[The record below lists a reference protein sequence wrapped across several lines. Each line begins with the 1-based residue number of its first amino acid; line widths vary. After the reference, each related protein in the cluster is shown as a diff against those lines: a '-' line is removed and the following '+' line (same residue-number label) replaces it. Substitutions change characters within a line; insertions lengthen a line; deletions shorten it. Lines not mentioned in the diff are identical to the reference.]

1 MSGKP
6 MQMHVHPGAAIK
18 IAQDI
23 NANEL
28 ANVLRINN
36 PVPVTAREAIEPSEG
51 KSDKV
56 LTTLFGKQG
65 GLYYNYDTETK
76 QLYIESRKTLRT
88 TSGGESIETLT
99 DLDTYGPDPLF
110 ALPNIT
116 DSIIPYF

>member
-1 MSGKP
+1 
-6 MQMHVHPGAAIK
+6 MHVHPGAAIK

-76 QLYIESRKTLRT
+76 QLYIDSRMILHQ
-88 TSGGESIETLT
+88 L
-99 DLDTYGPDPLF
+99 
-110 ALPNIT
+110 
-116 DSIIPYF
+116 